1 MTFFDKREDV
11 INIELTPYGRN
22 LMALGK
28 LKPAYYAF
36 FDDDILYDLKAG
48 ATSVAT
54 REATSAEAQSLIQ
67 TRILQETP
75 RLRAQRCLESPE
87 NLIYTSETD
96 GEGTRPHT
104 KLKLNYLTEPL
115 GTSDQ
120 TSIYGPAW
128 KSTFIL
134 GEISGNVASVLSG
147 SVRTGAGW
155 SGTSTL
161 GVYRETDPA
170 QIGSNQYLKQI
181 PQINSTIEYRMLIAN
196 TANDPPVTGQTVVP
210 SLPVSQVWPDGT
222 YVKLIDEQIIC
233 QLLEKEGFL
242 LKEGLEMSVYLYGDG
257 EVESL
262 TPLKFRPKSTMIKNG
277 ILVDELPLPEVNIDP
292 SYVEYY
298 IDFNTDKD
306 ISQDEICKGVKNL
319 KAANVEIGIEVNCA
333 DLETVDFDIY
343 GTRVTEIEDC
353 D

>member
-1 MTFFDKREDV
+1 MTFFDKKEDV

-36 FDDDILYDLKAG
+36 FDDDILYDL
-48 ATSVAT
+48 
-54 REATSAEAQSLIQ
+54 EAAPGQNAEGSYTEEAQTLIQ

-75 RLRAQRCLESPE
+75 RLRTQRCLESPE

-104 KLKLNYLTEPL
+104 RLKLNYLTEPL

-128 KSTFIL
+128 NSTFIL
-134 GEISGNVASVLSG
+134 GEISGNVESVLSG
-147 SVRTGAGW
+147 STK
-155 SGTSTL
+155 
-161 GVYRETDPA
+161 
-170 QIGSNQYLKQI
+170 YLKQI
-181 PQINSTIEYRMLIAN
+181 PQINSTIEYKMSIDN
-196 TANDPPVTGQTVVP
+196 TANNPPVAGQTVVP
-210 SLPVSQVWPDGT
+210 SLPVSRVWPDGT
-222 YVKLIDEQIIC
+222 YVKVIDEQIIC

-242 LKEGLEMSVYLYGDG
+242 LKEGLEMSVYLYDDG
-257 EVESL
+257 PVESL
-262 TPLKFRPKSTMIKNG
+262 IPLKFRPKSTMIKDG
-277 ILVDELPLPEVNIDP
+277 ILIDEIPLPEVNIDP

-298 IDFNTDKD
+298 INFNTDRD

-319 KAANVEIGIEVNCA
+319 KTANVEIGIEVNCA

-343 GTRVTEIEDC
+343 GSRVTEIEDC

>member
-1 MTFFDKREDV
+1 MTFFNKKEDV

-36 FDDDILYDLKAG
+36 FDDDILYDL
-48 ATSVAT
+48 
-54 REATSAEAQSLIQ
+54 EAAPGQNAEGSYTEEAQTLIQ

-75 RLRAQRCLESPE
+75 RLRTQRCLESPE

-104 KLKLNYLTEPL
+104 RLKLNYLTEPL

-128 KSTFIL
+128 NSTFIL

-155 SGTSTL
+155 SGTTPG
-161 GVYRETDPA
+161 GVYRETPPA

-181 PQINSTIEYRMLIAN
+181 PQINSTIEYRMSIAN
-196 TANDPPVTGQTVVP
+196 TANNPPVAGQTVVP
-210 SLPVSQVWPDGT
+210 SLPVSRVWPDGT
-222 YVKLIDEQIIC
+222 YVKVIDEQIIC

-242 LKEGLEMSVYLYGDG
+242 LKEGLEMSVYLYDDG
-257 EVESL
+257 PVESL
-262 TPLKFRPKSTMIKNG
+262 IPLKFRPKSTMIKDG
-277 ILVDELPLPEVNIDP
+277 ILIDEIPLPEVNIDP

-298 IDFNTDKD
+298 INFNTDRD

-319 KAANVEIGIEVNCA
+319 KTANVEIGIEVNCA

-343 GTRVTEIEDC
+343 GSRVTEIEDC